1 MLSKEDI
8 RKIVLTYLLDG
19 KLIELS
25 KELQINYQSI
35 NTAVRRLELKEF
47 KNEISTIPNGHLNYY
62 IRCFQ
67 NRIKYS
73 VAKDLLGGLHDIF

>member
-1 MLSKEDI
+1 MISKEDI
-8 RKIVLTYLLDG
+8 RKIVLTYFLDG

-35 NTAVRRLELKEF
+35 NTAVRRLELQDF
-47 KNEISTIPNGHLNYY
+47 KKEISTIPNGYFDYY

-73 VAKDLLGGLHDIF
+73 VAKDLLGGLHDTF